1 MANNQYVNKVK
12 YGNTTLIDLTGDTVT
27 ASSLL
32 SGHTAHDASGAQV
45 SGNVSVVTYY
55 TSTSAPTSQQG
66 SNGDIWLK
74 TVS

>member
-12 YGNTTLIDLTGDTVT
+12 YGSNTLMDLTGDTVT

-32 SGHTAHDASGAQV
+32 SGHTAHDASGAPV
-45 SGNVSVVTYY
+45 TGNVVVVTYY
-55 TSTSAPTSQQG
+55 VSSSSPTSSQG
-66 SNGDIWLK
+66 NNGDIWLK

>member
-12 YGNTTLIDLTGDTVT
+12 YGNNTLIDLTGDTVT

-32 SGHTAHDASGAQV
+32 SGHTAHDASGAPV
-45 SGNVSVVTYY
+45 MGNVVVVTYY
-55 TSTSAPTSQQG
+55 VSSSSPTSSQG
-66 SNGDIWLK
+66 NNGDIWLK